1 MQHVRINANCL
12 SGGMDRARSEAV
24 LEQLGGGCT
33 AVLLA
38 KIGQDKRKKHQMA
51 RVGYNSR

>member
-12 SGGMDRARSEAV
+12 TGGMNRARSDAV
-24 LEQLGGGCT
+24 LEQLGDGYT

-38 KIGQDKRKKHQMA
+38 KIGRDKRKKHQMA